1 MSGQLLDN
9 ESDLSADNNKDLY
22 KLFEIKSQWT
32 GHPLYFFHIHI
43 CSPILAVTYIYSR
56 FTDFLFCKNSKI
68 LIINVALTDCCPIRH
83 SLKQWFLTSLPNAQQ
98 DSKMT

>member
-43 CSPILAVTYIYSR
+43 CSPILAVTYI
-56 FTDFLFCKNSKI
+56 
-68 LIINVALTDCCPIRH
+68 
-83 SLKQWFLTSLPNAQQ
+83 Q
-98 DSKMT
+98 DLQTFSSVKTAKY